1 MKKSTVSGPSK
12 IEAEA
17 IPQSRLRRD
26 SSLCTREPWGDAAQG
41 GKEIGM
47 ENGKPGWDDW
57 SQAQRNTM
65 TRATYRF
72 ALRAMGDPELWAR
85 VQERK
90 EQLYREGKLPRP
102 EAQAAQA

>member
-1 MKKSTVSGPSK
+1 MKRGDWK
-12 IEAEA
+12 
-17 IPQSRLRRD
+17 RLQTPLRHLLRKCH
-26 SSLCTREPWGDAAQG
+26 LPLRGGKGAAAPG
-41 GKEIGM
+41 GKENEM

-57 SQAQRNTM
+57 SPAQRNTM
-65 TRATYRF
+65 TRPTYRF

-102 EAQAAQA
+102 EVQEAQA